1 MSYVTIENLKKS
13 FHNETVLHHLNLSFN
28 EGEFVTLLGPS
39 GCGKSTLLRA
49 IAGMITPEDGI
60 IQIDGKN
67 VTQLKPKDRQVGMVF
82 QSYALFPN
90 MTVQENI
97 AFGLKMKKLDR
108 ETIKQ
113 KVARI
118 IELVELTGKE
128 ASYPREL
135 SGGQQQR
142 VALARSLVTEPKVL
156 LLDEPLSALD
166 AQIRKNLQ
174 KQLRRIQQELNMTTV
189 LVTHDQEEA
198 WAVSD
203 FIYILNDGHIVQS
216 GTPDEI
222 YTRPANEF
230 VAKFIGNYNVVSRQ
244 QLSLMLGDEEA
255 LTHDLYAIRPEAF
268 SVESVP
274 GGFELAGQIQEM
286 MMLGNITRYEVC
298 SNAVRFLVDQLN
310 KGGDG
315 LEKNQQK
322 KLYLHRKDVIPLS

>member
-1 MSYVTIENLKKS
+1 MNFVTIENIKKS
-13 FHNETVLHHLNLSFN
+13 FHNETVLHHLNLSFK

-49 IAGMITPEDGI
+49 IAGLITPEEGI

-67 VTQLKPKDRQVGMVF
+67 ITQLKPKDRQVGMVF
-82 QSYALFPN
+82 QAYALFPN

-108 ETIKQ
+108 ETIKL
-113 KVARI
+113 KVARM

-128 ASYPREL
+128 SSYPREL

-203 FIYILNDGHIVQS
+203 YIYILNEGHIVQS
-216 GTPDEI
+216 GTPEEI
-222 YTRPANEF
+222 YTSPANEF
-230 VAKFIGNYNVVSRQ
+230 VARFIGNYNVLSRQ
-244 QLSLMLGDEEA
+244 QLSLLLGDEA
-255 LTHDLYAIRPEAF
+255 TLTHDLYAIRPEAF
-268 SVESVP
+268 IVESIP
-274 GGFELAGQIQEM
+274 GGIEISGQIQEM
-286 MMLGNITRYEVC
+286 MMLGNITRYEVS
-298 SNAVRFLVDQLN
+298 SNGVRFLVDQLN

-315 LEKNQQK
+315 LQKNQLK